1 MSAITG
7 LFNFSDTAEKV
18 DSTIL
23 RRMTDCLA
31 HRGPDAA
38 STWHAGGVGLGHR
51 LLWTTPES
59 RVERLPLASGDGR
72 RVLTA
77 DARIDNRD
85 ALFDALD
92 ITTTTNAV
100 TDSALILAAYERW
113 GDGCVQ
119 HLLGD
124 FAFAIWDADR
134 ESLFCA
140 RDHVGVKPFY
150 YYRSDRL
157 FAFASEI
164 KALFCVPEV
173 PRKINEPEIA
183 YYVVSDY
190 GDPTVTAYRNIHC
203 LPAARAMTISAR
215 GTDVRR
221 YWALDPSRTIRY
233 DTDEEYEQVFRE
245 LFTEAVRCRLRS
257 AFPVGA
263 ELSGGLDSSSV
274 VCVARDLLRREGAPT
289 SLHTFSATYAD
300 VPQCDESAYRRPI
313 LSGGDLI
320 PHDVH
325 PDRLSTLADVDE
337 MLQGQDGPLPIP
349 NMFMSRALFGAA
361 RETGVRVLLDGENGD
376 DVVSHGAGCL
386 TELLFGFKWR
396 NFLRELNG
404 FARRMNAPRRR
415 ILWHTEMLP
424 ALGDIVPDSVLA
436 ARRRLHRWPPSPGDK
451 RFIRPEFSEV
461 IDWKTVH
468 PDEAQRRRYR
478 PSTCAHDWHCFGI
491 SHALTQAV
499 LAAADKAA
507 AAFSIELRHPF
518 YDVRLMEFCLAL
530 PPEQK
535 IKGSWPR
542 SIARRALASL
552 LPPEVCWRLSKA
564 NLGPNFRH
572 CLLTFDRE
580 RVESVLTASASPTDR
595 YLDRHRL
602 LQAYDDCVA
611 GKQGDEFILWKM
623 MVLERWL
630 SDEARFHT
638 TAERA

>member
-1 MSAITG
+1 
-7 LFNFSDTAEKV
+7 LYHLSDTTENV
-18 DSTIL
+18 ESTTL

-31 HRGPDAA
+31 HRGPDAVG
-38 STWHAGGVGLGHR
+38 TWRAGEVGLGHR

-59 RVERLPLASGDGR
+59 LVEQFPLVSGDGR

-92 ITTTTNAV
+92 IAFDTNAV
-100 TDSALILAAYERW
+100 TDGALILAAYERW
-113 GDGCVQ
+113 GDGCVD

-134 ESLFCA
+134 ELLFCA

-150 YYRSDRL
+150 YYRSHRL

-164 KALFCVPEV
+164 KALFRVPEV
-173 PRKINEPEIA
+173 PREINEPEIA
-183 YYVVSDY
+183 YYVTSAF

-203 LPAARAMTISAR
+203 LPAARAMTISVR
-215 GTDVRR
+215 GVDVRR

-233 DTDEEYEQVFRE
+233 DTDEEYEQAFRE

-257 AFPVGA
+257 AFPVGV

-274 VCVARDLLRREGAPT
+274 VCVARDVLRREGVQTA
-289 SLHTFSATYAD
+289 LHTFSATYTD

-325 PDRLSTLADVDE
+325 PDRLSTLTDVDE
-337 MLQGQDGPLPIP
+337 MLQAQEGPLPIP
-349 NMFMSRALFGAA
+349 NMFMSRALLGAA

-386 TELLFGFKWR
+386 TELLFDFKWR
-396 NFLRELNG
+396 TFLRELNG
-404 FARRMNAPRRR
+404 FAKRVDAPRRL
-415 ILWHTEMLP
+415 ILWHNEIMP
-424 ALGDIVPDSVLA
+424 ALDDVTPEPVREA
-436 ARRRLHRWPPSPGDK
+436 WRRLHRRPPSPGDQGFL
-451 RFIRPEFSEV
+451 RAEFSKQ
-461 IDWKTVH
+461 IDWKTTH
-468 PDEAQRRRYR
+468 PDAAQLPRYR
-478 PSTCAHDWHCFGI
+478 PSTCARDWHYFGI
-491 SHALTQAV
+491 SHALTQAIV
-499 LAAADKAA
+499 QAVDKAA

-518 YDVRLMEFCLAL
+518 YDVRLLEFCLAL

-542 SIARRALASL
+542 SIVRRALASL
-552 LPPEVCWRLSKA
+552 LPPDVCWRMNKA
-564 NLGPNFRH
+564 NLGSNFRR

-580 RVESVLTASASPTDR
+580 RVERVLTASASPTDC
-595 YLDRHRL
+595 YLDRRRL
-602 LQAYDDCVA
+602 RQAYDDCVA
-611 GKQGDEFILWKM
+611 GKQGDEFMLWKM
-623 MVLERWL
+623 MILERWL
-630 SDEARFHT
+630 SDEARFHA
-638 TAERA
+638 TAEA

>member
-1 MSAITG
+1 
-7 LFNFSDTAEKV
+7 LYHFCDTTENV
-18 DSTIL
+18 ESVTL
-23 RRMTDCLA
+23 RRMTDSLA

-38 STWHAGGVGLGHR
+38 GTWHAGGVGLGHR

-59 RVERLPLASGDGR
+59 RVERLPLASSDGR

-92 ITTTTNAV
+92 ITTNAV
-100 TDSALILAAYERW
+100 TDGALILSAYERW
-113 GDGCVQ
+113 GGGCVD

-150 YYRSDRL
+150 YYRSNRL

-173 PRKINEPEIA
+173 PREINEPEIA
-183 YYVVSDY
+183 YYVASVY
-190 GDPTVTAYRNIHC
+190 GDPTATTFRTIHC
-203 LPAARAMTISAR
+203 LPAARAMTVSAR
-215 GTDVRR
+215 GINVRR

-233 DTDEEYEQVFRE
+233 DTDEEYEQAFRE

-257 AFPVGA
+257 AFPVGIT
-263 ELSGGLDSSSV
+263 LSGGLDSSSV
-274 VCVARDLLRREGAPT
+274 VCVARDLLRRGGTQTP
-289 SLHTFSATYAD
+289 LHTFSATYAD
-300 VPQCDESAYRRPI
+300 VPQCDESAYRSPI

-325 PDRLSTLADVDE
+325 PDRLSTLTDVDE
-337 MLQGQDGPLPIP
+337 MLQCQEGPVPVP

-386 TELLFGFKWR
+386 TELLCGFKWR
-396 NFLRELNG
+396 IFLRELNG
-404 FARRMNAPRRR
+404 FAQRVNVSRRR
-415 ILWHTEMLP
+415 ILWRNEMRP
-424 ALGDIVPDSVLA
+424 AFEDITPDPVRA
-436 ARRRLHRWPPSPGDK
+436 AWRRLHRRPPSPGDK
-451 RFIRPEFSEV
+451 GFLRPEFSEQ
-461 IDWKTVH
+461 IDWKTMH
-468 PDEAQRRRYR
+468 PDEARLPRYR
-478 PSTCAHDWHCFGI
+478 PSTCARDWHCFGI
-491 SHALTQAV
+491 SHAFTQAI
-499 LAAADKAA
+499 LEALDKAA

-518 YDVRLMEFCLAL
+518 YDVRLIEFCLAL

-542 SIARRALASL
+542 SIARRALVSL
-552 LPPEVCWRLSKA
+552 LPPEICWRLSKS
-564 NLGPNFRH
+564 NLAPNFRH

-580 RVESVLTASASPTDR
+580 RLERVLTASASPTDR
-595 YLDRHRL
+595 YLDRRRL
-602 LQAYDDCVA
+602 RQAYDDCVA
-611 GKQGDEFILWKM
+611 GKGGDEFMLWKM
-623 MVLERWL
+623 LILERWL
-630 SDEARFHT
+630 SDEARFH
-638 TAERA
+638 AL